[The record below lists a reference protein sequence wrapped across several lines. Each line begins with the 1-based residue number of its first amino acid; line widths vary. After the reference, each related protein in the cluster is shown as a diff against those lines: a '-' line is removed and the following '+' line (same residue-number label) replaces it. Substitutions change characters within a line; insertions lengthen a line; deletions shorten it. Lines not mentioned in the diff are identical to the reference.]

1 MRRAD
6 GKTAD
11 VAASIDAPK
20 AVSAPCGMEGSLGI
34 LYTCGEQTGGEIAV
48 ADALRGRKVRGMCGA
63 YDQFVVLAD
72 AWELE
77 WALSI
82 GGDNENQQVAQGL
95 QDVKIHHVAVGEN
108 HRVALSLD
116 GQLFSWGR
124 SGAALTNG
132 ELGHLNGRTSRGSRT
147 ATPTAPESDSTE
159 KRSPSP
165 VDSVQSHDTALVD
178 TAGAIGVPHRVLTA
192 PELFFTQVACGK
204 RHSVAI
210 TDNGDVYTWGR
221 NFEGQLGRVFTTLP
235 KKLNAVLNGICAWPK
250 YVSSLL
256 GKPRAVSVCCGDTFT
271 IVLLSDGSVYRLG
284 DLSSGVAPPRL
295 TVDSPSTSPDAN
307 NTCTSVLNLM
317 LTRGSEGEPFVGIAC
332 GYAHVLAVTS
342 VGEAFSWGL
351 NTFGQLGHGR
361 KAEEGDVKVKEDM
374 GVPKVVQC
382 DSTVKWAKVFAGGN
396 YSAALTTDHQ
406 LYTWGNSN
414 HGKLGHGKGA
424 ATAAGPSPLPSKY
437 ANEFAPRRVE
447 YFQHT
452 NISSVVCGA
461 RNLFAFAPTYVSSLA
476 PLCGELSGS
485 YELRLRGSG
494 FWATDDL
501 TVRFV
506 PLIDGHLMRGSFGT
520 FCEATG
526 EIVCQVP
533 KFRLP
538 GEFAVEVSMNGKHFT
553 SNGRIFTVFKRPQVA
568 AVSISDARFSGGE
581 EIALALSGNLPEL
594 CQRPILRFVCCCV
607 DAESG
612 EVVSMEMQDREAPVV
627 IGVFDECPESGD
639 GDEETKRDTSSL
651 TGRML
656 RLKTPAIAVTEDEIV
671 PYTLE
676 ISYDDGLHFSPV
688 CVDPTLMKLLI
699 AKDGEIGEASDEEE
713 SSLERRSYPH
723 KHSQSESPRP
733 ALPHVI
739 WMHEARLLR
748 VRPNSFLMNALPQTI
763 ELELH
768 HLLPPEVTSLSV
780 SIVHYLRNG
789 GGAEVTP
796 ELALSVS
803 TDLHIEN
810 IDDDI
815 VTCTI
820 PPLLQWGAPTSSG
833 LQTPPN
839 EWWKTYAKT
848 GFTSQLRISMNGGRS
863 FLPAQPQNGKAD
875 ASIAAQVYAVY
886 AMPAPGRLLSLFPD
900 VGLVSG
906 GTQVAVAGETLYF
919 DTQDAAVAL
928 QWRESRVIVPAVC
941 LSPDVSVMSTATRDS
956 IDRRVVFRTPQLPFP
971 NDASTAAAMAE
982 GMVLGTREEVEV
994 FVALDGVHFADI
1006 GLRFVYCAVPEVKSI
1021 TPSEA
1026 EPGTKMVL
1034 AVDKVVAT
1042 PAACV
1047 RLTAAESQV
1056 SLVVPAE
1063 IVEASHTALFVLP
1076 ELPLGSGQQVHVA
1089 LSLNGQEFVEGISDA
1104 TAAASSAGVSFCYK
1118 LPLAKGRRGARVFTE
1133 LEHVAKILGAAEQ
1146 EGMRGEAIQRLED
1159 KVEQHIDKVD
1169 AFE

>member
-1 MRRAD
+1 MASTCTGIMRLADGDGAAPFQAASDFPLPHHPLPPSLSRAMRHAD

-20 AVSAPCGMEGSLGI
+20 AVSAPRGMEGSLGI
-34 LYTCGEQTGGEIAV
+34 LYACGEQTGGEIAV

-77 WALSI
+77 WALST
-82 GGDNENQQVAQGL
+82 GGDNLKMSELENRQVAEGL
-95 QDVKIHHVAVGEN
+95 QDVKIHHIAVGEN

-132 ELGHLNGRTSRGSRT
+132 ELGHLNGSTSRVLR
-147 ATPTAPESDSTE
+147 AAIPAAPESDSTE
-159 KRSPSP
+159 KRPPSP
-165 VDSVQSHDTALVD
+165 VNSAQSLNTTPVN
-178 TAGAIGVPHRVLTA
+178 TPSAIGVPHRVLTS
-192 PELFFTQVACGK
+192 PELFFSQVACGK
-204 RHSVAI
+204 HHSVAI
-210 TDNGDVYTWGR
+210 TDNGDIYAWGR
-221 NFEGQLGRVFTTLP
+221 NFEGQLGHAFTTLP

-250 YVSSLL
+250 YVSSFL

-284 DLSSGVAPPRL
+284 DRSSGVAPPRL
-295 TVDSPSTSPDAN
+295 TVDSPSTSPDVD

-317 LTRGSEGEPFVGIAC
+317 LTRGSGGEPFVGIAC

-361 KAEEGDVKVKEDM
+361 KPEAGDVKVKGDM
-374 GVPKVVQC
+374 AVPKVVQC
-382 DSTVKWAKVFAGGN
+382 DNTVKWAKVFAGGN

-406 LYTWGNSN
+406 LYTWGNS
-414 HGKLGHGKGA
+414 HYGKLGHGKGA
-424 ATAAGPSPLPSKY
+424 ATAAGPSPLPNKY
-437 ANEFAPRRVE
+437 ASEFAPRRVE

-476 PLCGELSGS
+476 PLCGELSGG

-506 PLIDGHLMRGSFGT
+506 PLIDGHLVRGSLGT

-553 SNGRIFTVFKRPQVA
+553 SNGRTFTVFKRPQVA

-581 EIALALSGNLPEL
+581 EIALTLSGNLPEL
-594 CQRPILRFVCCCV
+594 CQHPILRFVCCRV

-612 EVVSMEMQDREAPVV
+612 EVVSVETQDRGAPVV
-627 IGVFDECPESGD
+627 TGIFDECPESDD

-656 RLKTPAIAVTEDEIV
+656 RLKTPAVAVTEDEIV

-676 ISYDDGLHFSPV
+676 ISYDDGLRFSPV
-688 CVDPTLMKLLI
+688 CVDPTLMKLLL

-723 KHSQSESPRP
+723 KHPQPESPRP

-739 WMHEARLLR
+739 WMHEARLVR

-768 HLLPPEVTSLSV
+768 HLLPPEVISLSV
-780 SIVHYLRNG
+780 SIVHHLRNG
-789 GGAEVTP
+789 DSTEITP
-796 ELALSVS
+796 ELVLSVS

-810 IDDDI
+810 INGDI

-820 PPLLQWGAPTSSG
+820 PPLLQWEPPTASG

-839 EWWKTYAKT
+839 EWWKSYAKT
-848 GFTSQLRISMNGGRS
+848 GFTSQIRVSMNGGRS
-863 FLPAQPQNGKAD
+863 FLPAQPQNGNAD
-875 ASIAAQVYAVY
+875 ASIAAQVY

-900 VGLVSG
+900 MGLVSG
-906 GTQVAVAGETLYF
+906 GTQVAVAGEAFYF
-919 DTQDAAVAL
+919 DTQDAAVSL
-928 QWRESRVIVPAVC
+928 QWRESRMTVPAAC
-941 LSPDVSVMSTATRDS
+941 LRPDASVIPTAAEDS
-956 IDRRVVFRTPQLPFP
+956 IDRRVVFRTPPLPFL
-971 NDASTAAAMAE
+971 NDTSTAAAMAE

-994 FVALDGVHFADI
+994 FVALDGVHFADV

-1034 AVDKVVAT
+1034 AVDKVAAT

-1056 SLVVPAE
+1056 SLVVPVE
-1063 IVEASHTALFVLP
+1063 IVEASHTASFVLP
-1076 ELPLGSGQQVHVA
+1076 ELPLGSDQQVHVV
-1089 LSLNGQEFVEGISDA
+1089 LSLNGQELMEGLSDV
-1104 TAAASSAGVSFCYK
+1104 TAAASPAGVSFCYK
-1118 LPLAKGRRGARVFTE
+1118 LPSAKG
-1133 LEHVAKILGAAEQ
+1133 
-1146 EGMRGEAIQRLED
+1146 
-1159 KVEQHIDKVD
+1159 VD
-1169 AFE
+1169 